1 MWGLAAPRTRGE
13 TVGLRQGQA
22 MRFSKRRWR
31 AGLVAAQLTICAAL
45 LGGPCGKDGPTA
57 PRGTAVDSVKLTVTS
72 LNPRVGEVVHVG
84 ATPITRTGLT
94 VPNVACV
101 FASNPS
107 GIATVN
113 AATGAVTA
121 VSPGLVTITATCG
134 PRAASVVLTVRP
146 ALVFLT
152 IATLGNGTGSVFA
165 SPTGALGYEAGTTV
179 TLTARPLTV
188 PPNASLFTGWGGA
201 CALAVTNMTCVL
213 VMNGNLAVT
222 ATFTRGFALTLRTAG
237 TGSGGITA
245 LPTGTV
251 FAAGTPVALTAIA
264 HDSSAFAG
272 WADDCAGNA
281 PNCGVVMNADR
292 VVTAH
297 FARVVVL
304 STDYWGDFG
313 QFSSYDGCTFDGS
326 VSGSL
331 TARPFV
337 RSDGTMGGTVTARVN
352 IGITALVA
360 GCTANPSSFSQAV
373 DIQGTPAALTWEHT
387 GVQAFSMRFNGTL
400 GTNRIDGNAV
410 ATRTFQGSG
419 PSGTRLTV
427 LNARMDGMY
436 LTP

>member
-1 MWGLAAPRTRGE
+1 MPFR
-13 TVGLRQGQA
+13 
-22 MRFSKRRWR
+22 KRRWR
-31 AGLVAAQLTICAAL
+31 AGLVAAQLAVCAAL

-84 ATPITRTGLT
+84 ATPITNAGLT

-101 FASNPS
+101 FASNPP

-121 VSPGLVTITATCG
+121 LSPGLVTITATCG
-134 PRAASVVLTVRP
+134 RRTASVVLTVRP
-146 ALVFLT
+146 ALVILT
-152 IATLGNGTGSVFA
+152 IAALGNGTGSVFA
-165 SPTGALGYEAGTTV
+165 SPTEALGYEAGTTV

-201 CALAVTNMTCVL
+201 CAFAGTNPTCVL

-245 LPTGTV
+245 LPAGTV
-251 FAAGTPVALTAIA
+251 FAAGTPVVVTATA

-281 PNCGVVMNADR
+281 PTCGVVMNADR
-292 VVTAH
+292 VITAH
-297 FARVVVL
+297 FAKVAVL
-304 STDYWGDFG
+304 STDYCGDFG
-313 QFSSYDGCTFDGS
+313 QFSSFDGCTFENW

-337 RSDGTMGGTVTARVN
+337 RLDGTVGGTVTAKVN
-352 IGITALVA
+352 IDITALVA
-360 GCTANPSSFSQAV
+360 GCTANPSAFSQTV
-373 DIQGTPAALTWEHT
+373 DIQGRPPALTWEHT
-387 GVQAFSMRFNGTL
+387 GSQAFSMRFNGTF

-410 ATRTFQGSG
+410 ATRTFQASG

-427 LNARMDGMY
+427 LVARMDGMY
-436 LTP
+436 LRP